1 MGDRLQY
8 YLPERGTCVLCN
20 MGIIETSN
28 HLFWEC
34 HFTKTVWRPIIE
46 AWTNTFNR
54 IPQWENVI
62 IPSSIQIDTQSH
74 QQPLEYLQYA
84 KQLWAI
90 LQVTISYTIWR
101 ARNDI
106 VFNAHQSKPTP
117 DTVRRW
123 SLKCLWPQ
131 LYLWM
136 DQQKNAPQSIFLKQF
151 IQANA
156 VFRVWWC
163 NGYNLDKWID
173 SLLVVKTP
181 HMPITCTQECRMQ
194 FDGGS
199 LHNPGVAG
207 SGWTIDIPAV
217 DGELREYA
225 WGYCYLGNNHS
236 NNEAEYVALVSG
248 LTAAAYLGYPIPLN
262 RRWQSINLE
271 SISKHVMQSGQILPL
286 LQNLGI
292 PILHTMKEVHINHIW
307 REHNQCADDL
317 SKLTMHTQTN
327 NVSTTLQ
334 NYTHIELFSPIV
346 DIHRDR

>member
-1 MGDRLQY
+1 MVKRREKEFSIRDLSNQHIRELLTPQHANVQHPLEKWNTPLHSVDQANIANIIQDTQSLLAMLTPQLPDFQLRLQLRMLTMGDRLQY

-20 MGIIETSN
+20 MGIIKTSN

-46 AWTNTFNR
+46 AWTNTFNQ

-62 IPSSIQIDTQSH
+62 IPSSIQIDTRSH
-74 QQPLEYLQYA
+74 QQPLENLQYA

-136 DQQKNAPQSIFLKQF
+136 DWQKNAPQSIFLKQF

-262 RRWQSINLE
+262 RR
-271 SISKHVMQSGQILPL
+271 
-286 LQNLGI
+286 
-292 PILHTMKEVHINHIW
+292 
-307 REHNQCADDL
+307 
-317 SKLTMHTQTN
+317 
-327 NVSTTLQ
+327 
-334 NYTHIELFSPIV
+334 
-346 DIHRDR
+346 